1 MVLLQAAGMNE
12 VTITMQGVPPVSL
25 RKNKGDRSHWR
36 YRQRDTKNM
45 RQNSYYLILEALD
58 GTRPYYERFTV
69 HITQFWCG
77 RALDAEALASGTGPM
92 LDAFIDTG
100 VIEDDSPNGYLVDYR
115 LHWERVPHMDDRKV
129 VMTVREARE

>member
-1 MVLLQAAGMNE
+1 MNE
-12 VTITMQGVPPVSL
+12 VTITMQGVPPASL

-36 YRQRDTKNM
+36 YRQRDTKTM
-45 RQNSYYLILEALD
+45 RENAYMLVLEALD
-58 GTRPYYERFTV
+58 GTRPHYERFTV

-77 RALDAEALASGTGPM
+77 KPLDAEALASGTGPM

-115 LHWERVPHMDDRKV
+115 LHWERVPHMEDRKV